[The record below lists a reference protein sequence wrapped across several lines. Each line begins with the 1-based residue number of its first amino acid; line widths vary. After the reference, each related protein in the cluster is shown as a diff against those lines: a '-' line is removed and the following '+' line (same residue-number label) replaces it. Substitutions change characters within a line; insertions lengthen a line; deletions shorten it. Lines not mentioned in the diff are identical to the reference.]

1 MFRILGR
8 NFSNAL
14 KRFELVAHDFQT
26 SARMPSFT
34 LPTTMK
40 IVHQL
45 DPNSI
50 SLTMEEAPLP
60 KPSHP
65 EDCLIQVYTTS
76 PCVGELHWQV
86 WFPSIVPAGSPRVP
100 GTEAA
105 GVVVQIPEGGA
116 AQASGFKVGD
126 RVFFRV
132 DPEQTGHLRQYSLAR
147 LSQMAHVPSNMGW
160 IEAGSTALSSLTAWQ
175 GVFQHGILDSRAIL
189 GDAEARKTNQK
200 LSILIT
206 GASGVVGGWAVHLA
220 ALAGA
225 GRIVALCDSLNTP
238 YVKELGAT
246 EAIDYKKESVAEWVA
261 KDQATREVDFAFD
274 CVGGATL
281 GTCWSAV
288 REGGSLLS
296 ITGDP
301 GKEKPY
307 SSTKTLANAKW
318 MLVAPNGKD
327 LQSIS
332 DLIAKER
339 KCVTKVDSV
348 LDFADF
354 QQAFDKVEAR
364 KANGKVVI
372 KVADI

>member
-1 MFRILGR
+1 M
-8 NFSNAL
+8 S
-14 KRFELVAHDFQT
+14 
-26 SARMPSFT
+26 SFT
-34 LPTTMK
+34 LPATMK
-40 IVHQL
+40 IVRQL
-45 DPNSI
+45 DPNSTTL
-50 SLTMEEAPLP
+50 SMEEAPLP
-60 KPSHP
+60 KPSHAD
-65 EDCLIQVYTTS
+65 DCLIRVYTTS

-105 GVVVQIPEGGA
+105 GVVVQIPEGDT

-132 DPEQTGHLRQYSLAR
+132 KPEQTGHLRQYSLAR
-147 LSQMAHVPSNMGW
+147 LSQMAHVPSTMGW

-175 GVFQHGILDSRAIL
+175 GLFQHGILDSRAIF
-189 GDAEARKTNQK
+189 GDVAARKNNQK

-206 GASGVVGGWAVHLA
+206 GASGVVGGWAVYLA

-225 GRIVALCDSLNTP
+225 GRIVALCDSLNTA
-238 YVKELGAT
+238 YIKELGAT
-246 EAIDYKKESVAEWVA
+246 EAVDYKKESVAQWVA
-261 KDQATREVDFAFD
+261 KDPATREVDVAFD
-274 CVGGATL
+274 CVGGMTL

-288 REGGSLLS
+288 KEGGILLS

-301 GKEKPY
+301 GKEKPD
-307 SSTKTLANAKW
+307 SSTKTLAIAKW
-318 MLVAPNGKD
+318 ILVEPNGQQ

-339 KCVTKVDSV
+339 KCITKVDSV

-364 KANGKVVI
+364 QANGKVVI
-372 KVADI
+372 KVMDI

>member
-1 MFRILGR
+1 
-8 NFSNAL
+8 
-14 KRFELVAHDFQT
+14 
-26 SARMPSFT
+26 
-34 LPTTMK
+34 
-40 IVHQL
+40 
-45 DPNSI
+45 
-50 SLTMEEAPLP
+50 MEEAPLP

-65 EDCLIQVYTTS
+65 EDCLIQVHTTS

-86 WFPSIVPAGSPRVP
+86 WFPSIVPADSPRVP

-105 GVVVQIPEGGA
+105 GVVVHIPDGDA
-116 AQASGFKVGD
+116 AQASSFKVGD

-132 DPEQTGHLRQYSLAR
+132 EPDQTGHLRQYSLAR
-147 LSQMAHVPSNMGW
+147 LSQMAHVPSTMGW

-175 GVFQHGILDSRAIL
+175 GVFQHGILDSRAIF
-189 GDAEARKTNQK
+189 GDAAARKNNER
-200 LSILIT
+200 LSVLIT

-225 GRIVALCDSLNTP
+225 GRIVALCDSSNIA
-238 YVKELGAT
+238 YVEELGAT
-246 EAIDYKKESVAEWVA
+246 EAVDYKKESVAEWVA
-261 KDQATREVDFAFD
+261 KDQATREVDAVFD
-274 CVGGATL
+274 CVGGKTL

-288 REGGSLLS
+288 REGGVLLS
-296 ITGDP
+296 VTGDP
-301 GKEKPY
+301 EQEKPG
-307 SSTKTLANAKW
+307 SSTKSLATAKW
-318 MLVAPNGKD
+318 ILVEPNGRH

-332 DLIAKER
+332 DLIAKGG

-372 KVADI
+372 KVTDF

>member
-1 MFRILGR
+1 MFKILGR
-8 NFSNAL
+8 NCSNAR
-14 KRFELVAHDFQT
+14 KRFELVAHFQT
-26 SARMPSFT
+26 SAKMSSFT
-34 LPTTMK
+34 LPATMK

-45 DPNSI
+45 DPNSTTL
-50 SLTMEEAPLP
+50 SMAEAPLP
-60 KPSHP
+60 KPSHAD
-65 EDCLIQVYTTS
+65 DCLIQVYTTS

-105 GVVVQIPEGGA
+105 GVVVQMPEGDT

-132 DPEQTGHLRQYSLAR
+132 EPEQTGHLRQYSLAR
-147 LSQMAHVPSNMGW
+147 LSQLAHVPSTMGW

-175 GVFQHGILDSRAIL
+175 GLFQHGILDSRAIF
-189 GDAEARKTNQK
+189 GDIAARKNNQK

-206 GASGVVGGWAVHLA
+206 GASGVVGGWAVYLA
-220 ALAGA
+220 ALAGS
-225 GRIVALCDSLNTP
+225 GRIVALCDSLNTA

-246 EAIDYKKESVAEWVA
+246 EAVDYKKQSVAEWVA
-261 KDQATREVDFAFD
+261 KDPATREVDVAFD
-274 CVGGATL
+274 CVGGMTL

-288 REGGSLLS
+288 KEGGVLLS

-301 GKEKPY
+301 GKEKPD
-307 SSTKTLANAKW
+307 SSTKTLAIAKW
-318 MLVAPNGKD
+318 ILVEPNGQQ

-339 KCVTKVDSV
+339 KCITKVDSV
-348 LDFADF
+348 LDFANF

-372 KVADI
+372 KVMDI